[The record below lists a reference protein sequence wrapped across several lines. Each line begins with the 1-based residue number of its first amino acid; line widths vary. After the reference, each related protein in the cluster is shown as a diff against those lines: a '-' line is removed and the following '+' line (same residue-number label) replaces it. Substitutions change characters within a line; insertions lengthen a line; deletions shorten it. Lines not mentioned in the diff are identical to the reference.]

1 MYGDNLPPGC
11 TIMDIER
18 AAGGDED
25 EAPRGADEPGMDPE
39 TWDERDGAAADRAVS
54 LTAMNAMRQMMGLA
68 PLPLASA

>member
-18 AAGGDED
+18 AAGGGAD
-25 EAPRGADEPGMDPE
+25 EAPRDADEPGMDRE

-54 LTAMNAMRQMMGLA
+54 LTAMNAMRKMMSLA
-68 PLPLASA
+68 PLPTPSA